1 MQRFLADASHDL
13 RTPLTVI
20 KGYSELLSKGQ
31 ISDLHD
37 RARAFERVNSE
48 ILRMENLIHDLLLL
62 AELGETS
69 RPIFQDVD
77 LSDLLASYARD
88 FSTLYPDRQ
97 ITEEIESGVSI
108 EGSIEHLRRLIQN
121 IFNNISR
128 HTPVDASVKVA
139 LGPKG
144 RKVLLTIEDG
154 GKGLPESGYRDGVT
168 ALNRFDTS
176 RSPETGGS
184 GLGLSI
190 IAAIVSEHNGILN
203 LRKSDLGGLA
213 VEIIF

>member
-1 MQRFLADASHDL
+1 M
-13 RTPLTVI
+13 
-20 KGYSELLSKGQ
+20 
-31 ISDLHD
+31 
-37 RARAFERVNSE
+37 
-48 ILRMENLIHDLLLL
+48 
-62 AELGETS
+62 
-69 RPIFQDVD
+69 
-77 LSDLLASYARD
+77 
-88 FSTLYPDRQ
+88 
-97 ITEEIESGVSI
+97 
-108 EGSIEHLRRLIQN
+108 
-121 IFNNISR
+121 
-128 HTPVDASVKVA
+128 KVA
-139 LGPKG
+139 LGHKG

-190 IAAIVSEHNGILN
+190 IAAIVSEHSGILN